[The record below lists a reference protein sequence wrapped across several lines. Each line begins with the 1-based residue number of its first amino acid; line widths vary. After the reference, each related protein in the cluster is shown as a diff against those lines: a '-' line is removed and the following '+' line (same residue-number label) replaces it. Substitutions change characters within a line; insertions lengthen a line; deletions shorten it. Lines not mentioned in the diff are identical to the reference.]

1 MHYTIAKNSKGYDL
15 VFNRIEEKSS
25 ETPRYLGKNYQTNV
39 MSVPQRSVMFNKENP
54 FEGSDGFTHLL
65 YRPAL
70 VSQLQHNSHKY
81 RYFSNQTKNLF
92 TKNILDTN
100 SSDEDAVRNKD
111 PGEMGDKKQ
120 AKESLNQMANVPEE
134 GV

>member
-1 MHYTIAKNSKGYDL
+1 
-15 VFNRIEEKSS
+15 
-25 ETPRYLGKNYQTNV
+25 
-39 MSVPQRSVMFNKENP
+39 MFNQENP

-92 TKNILDTN
+92 TKNIIDAN
-100 SSDEDAVRNKD
+100 SSDGEAVKGKD
-111 PGEMGDKKQ
+111 HGEMGDYKT
-120 AKESLNQMANVPEE
+120 ASQMAKLPGKHLELLPFISPRCENSIAARKRSIKERKLSLE
-134 GV
+134 TAKN